1 MRHDGELLPRYATY
15 ATIVGET
22 GRAIDRGLALFFQAP
37 HSYTGEDLLE
47 LQTHGSPVVA
57 REIVRALL
65 ACGARMAQPGE
76 FTRRA
81 FLNGKMDLHAAA
93 AVADLIEAESSS
105 AARAALANLGGGL
118 ANEVRSLRSSLAT
131 VLEELA
137 GAIDFP
143 DEVPE
148 PDRSRLEAVLGS
160 IAASLE
166 ALRRDGEL
174 GRLVREGV
182 SAAIVGPPNAG
193 KSSLLN
199 ALLGEE
205 RALVSE
211 EAGTTRD
218 TIEESIAIDGVPVR
232 LVDTAGIRAH
242 AGRLRGRRHR
252 ADPPRAEG
260 RPNRDRR
267 DRRVPSARAGGRDL
281 LEETRGRD
289 RVVFA
294 NKIDLG
300 DAGARSDRRSRRHQR
315 QRRRSRELGRTSSC
329 DRPHRMGRRAAG
341 PRAAAPRGAARV
353 RCGQRGPRRIERAR
367 ATLAAGEASD
377 FIAGELQTASR
388 DARACK

>member
-218 TIEESIAIDGVPVR
+218 TIEESIAIEGVPVR

-242 AGRLRGRRHR
+242 AGTLEAAGIERTRRALKAAR
-252 ADPPRAEG
+252 IAIVVIDAS
-260 RPNRDRR
+260 RPLA
-267 DRRVPSARAGGRDL
+267 PEAGTL

-300 DAGARSDRRSRRHQR
+300 DAGAVGDRRSRRHQR
-315 QRRRSRELGRTSSC
+315 QCLRSREPGRTSSR
-329 DRPHRMGRRAAG
+329 DRPYRMGRRAAG
-341 PRAAAPRGAARV
+341 PRAAAPRIAARV
-353 RCGQRGPRRIERAR
+353 RCGQRGPRLHRTRAR
-367 ATLAAGEASD
+367 DARSRRSGGLHRRG
-377 FIAGELQTASR
+377 IANGFR